1 MNSFEL
7 HEAVTLK
14 PVRCWFWLRTAELGR
29 FATAVDNVVGIYPVN
44 FVVADETILFKTAP
58 GSKLENLTANP
69 EVAFEAD
76 GHDGDLW
83 WSVVVH
89 GRAERIPFDDEIEA
103 TGLLSTTSLMPGDKQ
118 NFVRIVPRE
127 LTGIA
132 FRRERAAHDS

>member
-1 MNSFEL
+1 MNATEL
-7 HEAVTLK
+7 GAPVSLN

-29 FATAVDNVVGIYPVN
+29 IATAVDNAFDIFPVN
-44 FVVADETILFKTAP
+44 FVVVDETILFKTAP
-58 GSKLENLTANP
+58 GSKLENLTANHA
-69 EVAFEAD
+69 VAFEAD

-103 TGLLSTTSLMPGDKQ
+103 SGLLDSTSWMPGDKQ
-118 NFVRIVPRE
+118 NFVRIVPHE
-127 LTGIA
+127 VTGIA